1 MAGFSPHRVDQLVL
15 PGSYCPV
22 TAELPD
28 ATVTWVS
35 VPPDAVICTWVSG
48 ATITAPSAG
57 VTVTT
62 AGGAG
67 LLTSR
72 CTAGCP
78 AVTGPA
84 VAAYVIPPAST
95 SPAAPATSHRSF
107 RTAGLAIHDRT
118 EI

>member
-1 MAGFSPHRVDQLVL
+1 MAGLSPHRVDQVVL
-15 PGSYCPV
+15 PGPYCPV

-35 VPPDAVICTWVSG
+35 VPPDAVICTSVSG
-48 ATITAPSAG
+48 ATIAAPSAG

-67 LLTSR
+67 LLVSR
-72 CTAGCP
+72 CAAGCP
-78 AVTGPA
+78 AATGPV
-84 VAAYVIPPAST
+84 VATYVIPPAST

-107 RTAGLAIHDRT
+107 RTAGLAIHEGP